1 VFEDGEVFEGEG
13 DEKEIVVTEMDATML
28 HSQEKRRKK
37 LTMKLGVMYSAKELE
52 SKTAKYKRY
61 WLSEK
66 TLYGGIEEP
75 EEFGEKL
82 YLKGEEKLALSKARH
97 LLVLGDGDSWIKNIA
112 EGPYFMATYQL
123 DWQHLMVKIRQTF
136 SDQPKLV
143 SELIGYL
150 YSGQDEKMLTT
161 VKLARLL
168 CEDKD
173 KRQKITDLVAYIEN
187 NRDGLY
193 GSRSL
198 RSQVDSKSVLVCS
211 TGAMEK
217 NIDVVIDRR
226 FKRLGMS
233 WTTEGANNLAKLR
246 TLSYNRSAWGEFW
259 SRQACYGV
267 GFPPN
272 KLTQSPALDVLTGN
286 QDLCYS

>member
-1 VFEDGEVFEGEG
+1 
-13 DEKEIVVTEMDATML
+13 
-28 HSQEKRRKK
+28 
-37 LTMKLGVMYSAKELE
+37 MYSAKELE

-211 TGAMEK
+211 TGAMEE
-217 NIDVVIDRR
+217 NID
-226 FKRLGMS
+226 
-233 WTTEGANNLAKLR
+233 W
-246 TLSYNRSAWGEFW
+246 
-259 SRQACYGV
+259 
-267 GFPPN
+267 
-272 KLTQSPALDVLTGN
+272 
-286 QDLCYS
+286 